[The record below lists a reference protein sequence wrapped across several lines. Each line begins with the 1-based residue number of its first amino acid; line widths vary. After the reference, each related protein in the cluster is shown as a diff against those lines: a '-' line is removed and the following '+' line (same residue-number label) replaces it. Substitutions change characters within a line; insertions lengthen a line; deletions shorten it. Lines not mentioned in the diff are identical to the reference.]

1 MLLSL
6 IAIIIVVLFV
16 TLYEFIRN
24 DRVKVYP
31 ARPEAGNSEE
41 GFAKIM
47 KANIHDLISKLE
59 EGHELD
65 TSDYETI
72 SNTCDYIDVRY
83 DCSDF
88 RIQTLI
94 RLLYRYADRIEEKS
108 IHRMKKTL
116 LGFKFFMDQPGEDSL
131 CLWSENH
138 LMLFAAA
145 EYLIGQLYEDETF
158 TNDGLTG
165 KAHKEIAKERI
176 MIWLKQRFNY
186 GYIEWY
192 SNTYY
197 EEDIAPLAN
206 LIEFCED
213 ESIVVRTKMAM
224 DLLLHDLAT
233 QSYKGSFT
241 STSGRQYEN
250 GKKSGEKSALKTI
263 TNQIWGYEGVK
274 EEKGLDQTFLYMK
287 NYEVPDVIK
296 EIGLNHDK
304 QVIKATSGLDLG
316 ELIRIYPDEKAT
328 DRVMMQWAMEAFSS
342 PEVIG
347 ATTRYIHKHH
357 MMSNEF
363 MVGFKMI
370 NLSILKLTGLLPIVS
385 KIIRPMTNGA
395 AIQRVNSYTYK
406 TEDYML
412 ATAQKYHPGDFGDQ
426 HHIWSATL
434 APDLCVFTT
443 HPAIPMS
450 EDGAL
455 SASPG
460 YWVGNGRNPHSVQDE
475 QVNITIYHIENRK
488 GFMEKELLHKSH
500 CYFPVNQFDEVV
512 LNEKSVF
519 GKKGK
524 AFIAVRGFEQFN
536 QVGDELI
543 QEGALTCWIT
553 ELGSAEDESFEEF
566 VSRVGGNLL
575 SLDQEKVA
583 VTYSSLDRKYS
594 LMYKGDYRIDDNIIT
609 TDYKRFDSP
618 YACVDREASVMTFE
632 CGEKILRLDYEKG
645 IREVLD

>member
-1 MLLSL
+1 MLLVF
-6 IAIIIVVLFV
+6 IAVLVIVMIV

-24 DRVKVYP
+24 DLVKVYP

-47 KANIHDLISKLE
+47 KANIHDLVSKLE

-65 TSDYETI
+65 SSDYETI
-72 SNTCDYIDVRY
+72 NNTCDYIDVRY

-94 RLLYRYADRIEEKS
+94 RLFYRYANRIDEKA
-108 IHRMKKTL
+108 IQRMKKTL

-138 LMLFAAA
+138 LILFATA
-145 EYLIGQLYEDETF
+145 EYLIGQLYENETF

-176 MIWLKQRFNY
+176 MIWLKQRFDY

-206 LIEFCED
+206 LIEFCD
-213 ESIVVRTKMAM
+213 DDGIVVRTQMAM
-224 DLLLHDLAT
+224 DLLLHDLAS

-241 STSGRQYEN
+241 STSGRQYED
-250 GKKSGEKSALKTI
+250 GKKSGNKSALKTI
-263 TNQIWGYEGVK
+263 TNQIWGYDGVK
-274 EEKGLDQTFLYMK
+274 EEKGLDQNFLYMK

-296 EIGLNHDK
+296 EIGLNHDR
-304 QVIKATSGLDLG
+304 QVIKASSGLDLK
-316 ELIRIYPDEKAT
+316 ELINIYPNEKAT
-328 DRVMMQWAMEAFSS
+328 GRVMMQWAMEAFSS

-347 ATTRYIHKHH
+347 ATTRYIHKHN

-370 NLSILKLTGLLPIVS
+370 NLSILKLTGLLPVIS

-406 TEDYML
+406 TENYML

-443 HPAIPMS
+443 HPAAPMS

-475 QVNITIYHIENRK
+475 QVNITIYNIENRK
-488 GFMEKELLHKSH
+488 GFMEKALLHKTH
-500 CYFPVNQFDEVV
+500 CYFPVNRFDEVI
-512 LNEKSVF
+512 LNEKSAY
-519 GKKGK
+519 GRKGN
-524 AFIAVRGFEQFN
+524 AFIAVRGFEKFKQS
-536 QVGDELI
+536 GDELI

-553 ELGSAEDESFEEF
+553 ELGSLEDESFAEF
-566 VSRVGGNLL
+566 VERVGENNL
-575 SLDQEKVA
+575 SYDRKTNA
-583 VTYSSLDRKYS
+583 VTYKSLGRTHTLVYQ
-594 LMYKGDYRIDDNIIT
+594 GDYKIDNHLVTIEN
-609 TDYKRFDSP
+609 KRFDSL
-618 YACVDREASVMTFE
+618 YACVNREDSSMSFE
-632 CGEKILRLDYEKG
+632 LSGKKLVLDFEKG
-645 IREVLD
+645 LREVLN